1 MTISSITSVRD
12 MKSVCICFD
21 NVLLTAAHKGALLS
35 SRKQNVVRSA
45 RSMKEQA
52 ATASWQRSWLE
63 S

>member
-21 NVLLTAAHKGALLS
+21 NVFLTAAHKGALLS

-45 RSMKEQA
+45 PSMKERA
-52 ATASWQRSWLE
+52 ATAS
-63 S
+63 